1 MRVIDARTLPLRL
14 MMAMDKIVFLFEYL
28 LQGLGVTLGAT
39 AIALALGFALGTS
52 TAVLRV
58 YGNRFTS
65 TLAAVYS
72 TIVRAVPVVVI
83 IFILFL
89 VIAKFIDLSPF
100 LSGALA
106 LGFASGAYQSEIFR
120 GALLS
125 VPPGQMKAARAI
137 GLSRFK
143 AIRFIIM
150 PQALRLAIPGW
161 SNEATLVL
169 KDSTLVYVIGVPEI
183 LRQAQYVSA
192 RTLQPFL
199 AYGAAAIIYLVITF
213 LVTRVLHGVEQR
225 NRLML

>member
-1 MRVIDARTLPLRL
+1 MEAL
-14 MMAMDKIVFLFEYL
+14 DKIVFLFQYL
-28 LQGLGVTLGAT
+28 LQGLGVTVGVTL
-39 AIALALGFALGTS
+39 IALALGFALGMS
-52 TAVLRV
+52 TAVMRV
-58 YGNRFTS
+58 YGNRFATG
-65 TLAAVYS
+65 LAAAYS
-72 TIVRAVPVVVI
+72 TVVRAVPVVVI

-100 LSGALA
+100 LAGALA

-120 GALLS
+120 GALLA

-137 GLSRFK
+137 GLSRLK

-150 PQALRLAIPGW
+150 PQALRLAIPAW

-199 AYGAAAIIYLVITF
+199 AYAAAAAIYLGMTF
-213 LVTRVLHGVEQR
+213 LVIRVLHAVER
-225 NRLML
+225 RHRLLL

>member
-1 MRVIDARTLPLRL
+1 MEAL
-14 MMAMDKIVFLFEYL
+14 DKIVFLFQYL
-28 LQGLGVTLGAT
+28 LQGLGVTVGVTL
-39 AIALALGFALGTS
+39 IALTLGFVLGTS
-52 TAVLRV
+52 TAVMRV
-58 YGNRFTS
+58 YGSRFAAG
-65 TLAAVYS
+65 LAAAYS
-72 TIVRAVPVVVI
+72 TVIRAVPVVVI

-89 VIAKFIDLSPF
+89 VIAKFVDLSPF
-100 LSGALA
+100 LAGALA

-120 GALLS
+120 GALLA

-137 GLSRFK
+137 GLSRLK

-150 PQALRLAIPGW
+150 PQALRLAIPAW

-199 AYGAAAIIYLVITF
+199 AYAAAAAIYVGMTF
-213 LVTRVLHGVEQR
+213 LVIRVLHAVER
-225 NRLML
+225 RHRLLL

>member
-1 MRVIDARTLPLRL
+1 MEAL
-14 MMAMDKIVFLFEYL
+14 DKIVFLFQYL
-28 LQGLGVTLGAT
+28 LQGLGVTVGVTL
-39 AIALALGFALGTS
+39 IALALGFALGTS
-52 TAVLRV
+52 SAVMRV
-58 YGNRFTS
+58 YGNRFAAG
-65 TLAAVYS
+65 LAAAYS
-72 TIVRAVPVVVI
+72 TVVRAVPVVVL

-89 VIAKFIDLSPF
+89 VIAKFVDLSPF
-100 LSGALA
+100 LAGALA

-120 GALLS
+120 GALLA

-137 GLSRFK
+137 GLSRLK

-150 PQALRLAIPGW
+150 PQALRLAIPAW

-199 AYGAAAIIYLVITF
+199 AYAAAAAIYLAMTF
-213 LVTRVLHGVEQR
+213 LVIRVLHAVER
-225 NRLML
+225 RHRLLL

>member
-1 MRVIDARTLPLRL
+1 MSCPKVFETYPL
-14 MMAMDKIVFLFEYL
+14 DKIVFLFEYL
-28 LQGLGVTLGAT
+28 LQGLGVTIGVTL
-39 AIALALGFALGTS
+39 IALALGFMLGTAA
-52 TAVLRV
+52 AVMRV
-58 YGNRFTS
+58 YGGRFAS
-65 TLAAVYS
+65 ALAAAYS

-143 AIRFIIM
+143 AIRFIIL
-150 PQALRLAIPGW
+150 PQALRLAIPAW

-199 AYGAAAIIYLVITF
+199 AYGAAAAIYLTMVF
-213 LVTRVLHGVEQR
+213 LVIRVLHTVERRHQ
-225 NRLML
+225 LLL

>member
-1 MRVIDARTLPLRL
+1 MEAL
-14 MMAMDKIVFLFEYL
+14 DKIVFLFQYL
-28 LQGLGVTLGAT
+28 LQGLGVTVGVTL
-39 AIALALGFALGTS
+39 IALALGFALGTIS
-52 TAVLRV
+52 AVMRV
-58 YGNRFTS
+58 YGNRFAAG
-65 TLAAVYS
+65 LAAAYS
-72 TIVRAVPVVVI
+72 TVVRAVPVVVI

-89 VIAKFIDLSPF
+89 VIAKFVDLSPF
-100 LSGALA
+100 LAGALA

-120 GALLS
+120 GALLA

-137 GLSRFK
+137 GLSRLK

-150 PQALRLAIPGW
+150 PQALRLAIPAW

-199 AYGAAAIIYLVITF
+199 AYAAAAAIYLAMTF
-213 LVTRVLHGVEQR
+213 LVIRVLHAVER
-225 NRLML
+225 RHRLLL

>member
-1 MRVIDARTLPLRL
+1 MEAL
-14 MMAMDKIVFLFEYL
+14 DKIVFLFQYL
-28 LQGLGVTLGAT
+28 LQGLGVTVGVTL
-39 AIALALGFALGTS
+39 IALALGFALGTS
-52 TAVLRV
+52 SAVMRV
-58 YGNRFTS
+58 YGNRFATG
-65 TLAAVYS
+65 LAAAYS
-72 TIVRAVPVVVI
+72 TVVRAVPVVVI

-89 VIAKFIDLSPF
+89 VIAKFVDLSPF
-100 LSGALA
+100 LAGALA

-120 GALLS
+120 GALLA

-137 GLSRFK
+137 GLSRLK

-150 PQALRLAIPGW
+150 PQALRLAIPAW

-199 AYGAAAIIYLVITF
+199 AYAAAAAIYLAMTF
-213 LVTRVLHGVEQR
+213 LLIRVLQAVER
-225 NRLML
+225 RHRLLL

>member
-1 MRVIDARTLPLRL
+1 
-14 MMAMDKIVFLFEYL
+14 MDKIIFLFEYL

-58 YGNRFTS
+58 YGNRFAS
-65 TLAAVYS
+65 TLAAAYS
-72 TIVRAVPVVVI
+72 TLVRAVPVVVI

-89 VIAKFIDLSPF
+89 VIARIVDLSPF

-150 PQALRLAIPGW
+150 PQALRLALPGW
-161 SNEATLVL
+161 SNEVTLVL

-199 AYGAAAIIYLVITF
+199 AYGAAAAIYLVITF
-213 LVTRVLHGVEQR
+213 LATRGLQAVER
-225 NRLML
+225 RHRLML